1 MADANNNVAKK
12 KRRNPIRFIKEIKSE
27 LKKVT
32 WPTKKQV
39 INNTLIVIA
48 LVVLVGLF
56 IFVLD
61 TVFSFFTNNMI
72 KGTLGEAFKNLF
84 SFLY

>member
-1 MADANNNVAKK
+1 MADANNNVTK
-12 KRRNPIRFIKEIKSE
+12 KRRSPIRFIREIKSE

-39 INNTLIVIA
+39 VNNTLIVIA

-61 TVFSFFTNNMI
+61 SVFSFFSKHMI
-72 KGTLGEAFKNLF
+72 DGDLGQAFKDLF

>member
-1 MADANNNVAKK
+1 MADANNNVTKK

-48 LVVLVGLF
+48 LVVIVGLF

-61 TVFSFFTNNMI
+61 AVFGFFTKNMI
-72 KGTLGEAFKNLF
+72 DRTLGEAFKNLF